1 MASTQNLTELPI
13 IQATG
18 MDYSS
23 VIAQIREIIESN
35 SNWASNWTQFY
46 NSEAGTLLIQLMAW
60 ICDNLAVRQDL
71 LYNEQYL
78 ATATSDASKY
88 RLLKQIG
95 YNLRSKKAT
104 VLPISIEFKNILEK
118 KVNLSNVRDNPGD
131 FSEIKSAIFKF
142 YGQDKNGKN
151 IPFEILKV
159 DEEGNPDYTYPI
171 VLDPG
176 EILYTKDSNGNKL
189 VALQGNTTYRE
200 FTSNTSDG
208 PIFELDSEIDVESLK
223 VYSKEGVLFKRV
235 ENFLDTDVTQ
245 GNLIC
250 YLVEMNEN
258 GNYQIRFPSRDLV
271 TYNNE
276 TLEDRLY
283 VAGEKICVFFR
294 TCAGQD
300 ANIPE
305 NFISISE
312 NVEDIDGDSQ
322 QIIIANIMSGYNG
335 LDIENL
341 DSAVRNAPLTL
352 TSLNRAV
359 TSEDYNRILRRNTM
373 VLNSKTFTPDNMPGS
388 FEKYYGRKINPHE
401 AFSFIVLNKEINK
414 IPNEKLNYYPWIE
427 TNKNHV
433 LNEKYIFGDASL
445 NNFLNKRGI
454 YNNLYIQ
461 DNYNEY
467 KGFKY
472 NSIYDRGQWYSKF
485 YDITKNDQ
493 NYRARMITNAIIY
506 NTNNIFGDIISS
518 EKNSEDYELKIKL
531 HIAPTSELYI
541 KNIIGIDNTT
551 NNLTTNN
558 NIIENEV
565 NATYTAMNDKD
576 VIDCKGYKYIKFVL
590 DDLFTITV
598 DLHAEA
604 KNLYDAFKDIKPSW
618 TPDKENIEYYDNY
631 YLYLDNVPKTDN
643 DSEYVSQQLAKYG
656 ETKEY
661 YKTLYAYHNSKTYAN
676 YRKGIVQLIR
686 EALKEI
692 VNYTVEIDYDR
703 LSGVLATY
711 KIQLGSN
718 FSIENL
724 CKKIIEEGELVQT
737 INDYTFI
744 YKITDNEIKD
754 YVVILYK
761 TEEAINSLGVI
772 EEKITLAKI
781 LKIEENNNSVGVN
794 DLINET
800 EEVDI
805 TNQQLMY
812 NSMFGN
818 NTSSFADLNLQ
829 IEDENEQAFLR
840 KEYIASTDNLID
852 YYTPEEK
859 KDFYRI
865 RINNRILAVRLD
877 AYSIV
882 NAHNFYKRLSAIND
896 PVFAANGTYN
906 SSVYDYFPY
915 FGKGDMKF
923 GLQDKEVIRYEDG
936 SGRIYKYQYDKIQGA
951 AFNSIVNA
959 TLDKIYNSGFS
970 KIKLGED
977 SNSAAIDPDLSI
989 HFNSTKDNPET
1000 ENIEYVE
1007 FTLRTLVNTLEYIFS
1022 PLNIDKDTIFEFKDG
1037 EWYDL
1042 KTDDINDIKRYYG
1055 KEELTE
1061 DEKLAY
1067 RIVLD
1072 GALRIRNIKKGN
1084 FPTNNILNL
1093 VDRKYT
1099 NEYESGYEYDLRFEA
1114 FNKEEVNISS
1124 VSESEISS
1132 ANMQQIPLFNKNTED
1147 LFEKLTG
1154 YRKNIILKTSNY
1166 VDNIDN
1172 TVSCRFY
1179 NEPED
1184 PVGKGTLIIASQS
1197 VGERS
1202 SVYFIKTAKLDGRE
1216 LINELGLLDGF
1227 AYSYNIDDRKY
1238 GNTQRSIKSY
1248 GIKRIELYIGDKDG
1262 NYNYNIYSDGAPN
1275 IDVQDIT
1282 GIKTESKG
1290 NTISLGDILYTSN
1303 DINRK
1308 DADNVYISYVLSST
1322 PELKI
1327 NKQNN
1332 FYYSSNKE
1340 SNEYA
1345 KPPIIGIEGESV
1357 YYNQETGT
1365 YYIDRDKSDFE
1376 VKITN
1381 QQIDTNSFYSIEENT
1396 YEDLKVIKNKPVK
1409 IIGNSINGYDLSDEK
1424 LYTFSGLAYGI
1435 NTELYTIEKLK
1446 AAANMQVPLIFSVD
1460 NLTKNCPQNGQEFV
1474 YSSNYSNVLAVNP
1487 GITYSTNGYNIYQI
1501 IYTKAKNSSNE
1512 FLHDNCYS
1520 FATMYRNEN
1529 NKIIFNGI
1537 TYTNDGNI
1545 TFYYPDRTAFS
1556 SGLEDLNITT
1566 YSAEMTE
1573 NHLDLSIKLF
1583 YKMLFGTN
1591 KTNPELYNLFPK
1603 EEMIKLNS
1611 EDIVCTLNEDSD
1623 EFFYCPTKFNHLKF
1637 IYRGFVDEYK
1647 TVSKYGDYYIDCEN
1661 IYDGF
1666 KGGYNFYIKKTD
1678 NSDFPDKEFYL
1689 HFVNDRTY
1697 EPDRLTEEDKIK
1709 NYMKKYQIAGTE
1721 LNLLKPYF
1729 KTFDLVGSVKYNAN
1743 YDLATIKAG
1752 VENALKK
1759 YKLTSVRDIEIG
1771 NNVYR
1776 SDVFKTVLS
1785 VEGVLSF
1792 DLSYFGYD
1800 NMNKDKYPDQKY
1812 SLNISSQSDSKIG
1825 AEFYIVSILAES
1837 NGKHGAVI
1845 TYEKADVSID

>member
-78 ATATSDASKY
+78 ATATSDTSKY

-104 VLPISIEFKNILEK
+104 ILPISIEFKNILNK

-131 FSEIKSAIFKF
+131 FTEIKSSIFKF

-151 IPFEILKV
+151 IPFEILKI

-171 VLDPG
+171 VLEPG

-223 VYSKEGVLFKRV
+223 VYSKNGVLFKRV

-276 TLEDRLY
+276 TLENRLY
-283 VAGEKICVFFR
+283 TAGEKICVFFR
-294 TCAGQD
+294 TCAGED
-300 ANIPE
+300 ANIPD
-305 NFISISE
+305 NFISIDE
-312 NVEDIDGDSQ
+312 NVEDVSGETQ
-322 QIIIANIMSGYNG
+322 QIIISNIMSGYNG

-341 DSAVRNAPLTL
+341 DSAVKNAPLTL

-388 FEKYYGRKINPHE
+388 FEKYYGRKISPHE

-445 NNFLNKRGI
+445 NNVLNKRGI

-461 DNYNEY
+461 DSYNEY
-467 KGFKY
+467 KGFEF
-472 NSIYDRGQWYSKF
+472 NSIYDKGQWYSKF
-485 YDITKNDQ
+485 YNINKNDQ
-493 NYRARMITNAIIY
+493 NYEARMMTNAIVY
-506 NTNNIFGDIISS
+506 NTNEIFGDIISS
-518 EKNSEDYELKIKL
+518 EKNSESYELKIKL
-531 HIAPTSELYI
+531 HTAPSTELYI
-541 KNIIGIDNTT
+541 KNIIGIDGTT
-551 NNLTTNN
+551 NSLTTNN
-558 NIIENEV
+558 NIIENQV
-565 NATYTAMNDKD
+565 SASYTALNDKEL
-576 VIDCKGYKYIKFVL
+576 IDCKSYKYIKFVL
-590 DDLFTITV
+590 DDIFTITV
-598 DLHAEA
+598 DLHKEA
-604 KNLYDAFKDIKPSW
+604 KYLYNPFNIVNSDWIEN
-618 TPDKENIEYYDNY
+618 KENIEYYDNY
-631 YLYLDNVPKTDN
+631 YLYLSNEPEVTSDA
-643 DSEYVSQQLAKYG
+643 EYTSQQEAKYG
-656 ETKEY
+656 GKTKEF
-661 YKTLYAYHNSKTYAN
+661 YKVMYAYHNSKTYAN

-686 EALKEI
+686 EALEEI
-692 VNYTVEIDYDR
+692 VSYTTEINYNNLTGI
-703 LSGVLATY
+703 LASY
-711 KIQLGSN
+711 KEQLGN
-718 FSIENL
+718 NYSIENL
-724 CKKIIEEGELVQT
+724 CRKITQEGELVQT

-744 YKITDNEIKD
+744 YKLEANETSE
-754 YVVILYK
+754 YVVIMYK
-761 TEEAINSLGVI
+761 EQEVVNSLGVSETI
-772 EEKITLAKI
+772 VSLAKI
-781 LKIEENNNSVGVN
+781 LKTNENDNTVGLN
-794 DLINET
+794 QLINKT
-800 EEVDI
+800 EEIEI
-805 TNQQLMY
+805 TKQQLMY

-829 IEDENEQAFLR
+829 VENQNKQQFL
-840 KEYIASTDNLID
+840 KEEYIATTDNLID
-852 YYTPEEK
+852 YYEPKEK

-865 RINNRILAVRLD
+865 RVNDRILAVRLD
-877 AYSIV
+877 AYSII
-882 NAHNFYKRLSAIND
+882 NAHNFYKRLSAINN
-896 PVFAANGTYN
+896 PVFASNGTYA

-923 GLQDKEVIRYEDG
+923 ELEDKEIIRYGNGQPYDYKYG
-936 SGRIYKYQYDKIQGA
+936 KLSGAEWNDDVHATLNKIYK
-951 AFNSIVNA
+951 
-959 TLDKIYNSGFS
+959 SGFS
-970 KIKLGED
+970 KIKLGD
-977 SNSAAIDPDLSI
+977 DARSAAIDPDLSI
-989 HFNSTKDNPET
+989 VFNTTKDDSDAT
-1000 ENIEYVE
+1000 TNINYVE
-1007 FTLRTLVNTLEYIFS
+1007 FSLRTLVNTLEYIFS
-1022 PLNIDKDTIFEFKDG
+1022 PINKDEETIFEFKNG
-1037 EWYDL
+1037 KWYDL
-1042 KTDDINDIKRYYG
+1042 KTKDDNEIKQYYG
-1055 KEELTE
+1055 KEEITE
-1061 DEKLAY
+1061 DERNAY

-1072 GALRIRNIKKGN
+1072 GNLRVRSVKKGN
-1084 FPTNNILNL
+1084 FPTNNVLNL
-1093 VDRKYT
+1093 VKGEHT
-1099 NEYESGYEYDLRFEA
+1099 NEYKSGYEYDLRFEA
-1114 FNKEEVNISS
+1114 FNRNEVNISS
-1124 VSESEISS
+1124 VAESEISTV
-1132 ANMQQIPLFNKNTED
+1132 NMEQILLLNKTTKD

-1154 YRKNIILKTSNY
+1154 YRRKLTLKTSNY

-1179 NEPED
+1179 NAAQD
-1184 PVGKGTLIIASQS
+1184 PTGKGTFIVKSQS
-1197 VGERS
+1197 IGERS

-1227 AYSYNIDDRKY
+1227 AYSYNISDIDY
-1238 GNTQRSIKSY
+1238 SNTQRSIKSY
-1248 GIKRIELYIGDKDG
+1248 GIKRIELYVGDKNGD
-1262 NYNYNIYSDGAPN
+1262 YNFNIYSNGAPN
-1275 IDVQDIT
+1275 IDVKEIT
-1282 GIKTESKG
+1282 GAENNSKSS
-1290 NTISLGDILYTSN
+1290 TISVGDILYTSS

-1308 DADNVYISYVLSST
+1308 DADSMFISYVLSSV

-1327 NKQNN
+1327 NKQEN

-1357 YYNQETGT
+1357 YYKQESDT

-1376 VKITN
+1376 VKVTKEPV
-1381 QQIDTNSFYSIEENT
+1381 DTNSFYSIEENT
-1396 YEDLKVIKNKPVK
+1396 YEDLKIIKNKPVK
-1409 IIGNSINGYDLSDEK
+1409 IIGNSVNGYDLSDEK
-1424 LYTFSGLAYGI
+1424 MYTYSGLAYGI
-1435 NTELYTIEKLK
+1435 NTELYSIELLK
-1446 AAANMQVPLIFSVD
+1446 SAAEMQVPLIFSVD
-1460 NLTKNCPQNGQEFV
+1460 ELTENCPKNGQEFV
-1474 YSSNYSNVLAVNP
+1474 YSSNNSNVLAINP
-1487 GITYSTNGYNIYQI
+1487 GITCSTNGYSIYQT
-1501 IYTKAKNSSNE
+1501 IYTRAKNSANE
-1512 FLHDNCYS
+1512 FLKDNCYS
-1520 FATMYRNEN
+1520 FANMYKNEN
-1529 NKIIFNGI
+1529 NKIVFNGL
-1537 TYTNDGNI
+1537 TYTNEGNI

-1566 YSAEMTE
+1566 YSADVSEQQ
-1573 NHLDLSIKLF
+1573 LDLAIKLF

-1603 EEMIKLNS
+1603 EEMINLNS
-1611 EDIVCTLNEDSD
+1611 DGIVCTLNEDSD

-1637 IYRGFVDEYK
+1637 IYRGFIDEYK
-1647 TVSKYGDYYIDCEN
+1647 TISKYGDYYIDCEN

-1678 NSDFPDKEFYL
+1678 NSDFPDREFYL

-1709 NYMKKYQIAGTE
+1709 NYMKKYQIIGTE

-1800 NMNKDKYPDQKY
+1800 NMDKDRYPDQKY

-1837 NGKHGAVI
+1837 NGKHGAII